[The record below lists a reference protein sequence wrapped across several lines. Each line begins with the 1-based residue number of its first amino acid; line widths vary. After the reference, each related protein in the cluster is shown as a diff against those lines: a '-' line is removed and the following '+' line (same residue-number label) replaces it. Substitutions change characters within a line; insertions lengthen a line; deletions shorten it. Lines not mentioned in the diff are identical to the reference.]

1 VLDSWRTALERLE
14 VRDVSTPET
23 QPDGVDFW
31 FDLICPFTWQTSR
44 WLVEAAGARGVP
56 VDWRLMSLAA
66 LNGGGEVPGHSADEV
81 ARGTAAARV
90 LAAVRATA
98 GGEALGR
105 LYTEVGVRV
114 YEQGAELGP
123 GVLREALD
131 AAGLPAEL
139 ADAGDDE
146 THQAAVEASHEEGQ
160 QRVGAE
166 AGSPIT
172 AFAGRPGFFGPIVVP
187 APSGEDALR
196 LFDGLA
202 LVSAVPGFSELKGAR
217 GELP

>member
-1 VLDSWRTALERLE
+1 M
-14 VRDVSTPET
+14 STPESR
-23 QPDGVDFW
+23 PDAVDFW
-31 FDLICPFTWQTSR
+31 FDPSCPFTWQTSR
-44 WLVEAAGARGVP
+44 WLTEAAGARGVP
-56 VDWRLMSLAA
+56 VEWRVMSLAV
-66 LNGGGEVPGHSADEV
+66 LNGGGEVPGHSAEEV
-81 ARGTAAARV
+81 SRGSAATRV

-98 GGEALGR
+98 GAEALGR

-123 GVLREALD
+123 DVLREALG

-139 ADAGDDE
+139 ADTGDDDA
-146 THQAAVEASHEEGQ
+146 HQAAVEASHVEGQ
-160 QRVGAE
+160 ERVGAE

-187 APSGEDALR
+187 APTGEDAQR

-217 GELP
+217 GGLP

>member
-1 VLDSWRTALERLE
+1 
-14 VRDVSTPET
+14 VSTPET
-23 QPDGVDFW
+23 RPDAVDFW
-31 FDLICPFTWQTSR
+31 FDPSCPFTWQTSR
-44 WLVEAAGARGVP
+44 WLTEAAAARGVP
-56 VDWRLMSLAA
+56 VEWRLMSLAV

-81 ARGTAAARV
+81 ARGSAAVRV

-98 GGEALGR
+98 GSEALGR

-114 YEQGAELGP
+114 YEQGAELGAD
-123 GVLREALD
+123 VVREALD
-131 AAGLPAEL
+131 AAGLPAQL
-139 ADAGDDE
+139 ADAGDDDAQ
-146 THQAAVEASHEEGQ
+146 QAAVEASHAEGQ

-172 AFAGRPGFFGPIVVP
+172 AFPGRPGFFGPIVVP
-187 APSGEDALR
+187 APTGVDALR

-202 LVSAVPGFSELKGAR
+202 MLSAVPGFSELKGAR

>member
-1 VLDSWRTALERLE
+1 
-14 VRDVSTPET
+14 VSTPET
-23 QPDGVDFW
+23 RPDAVDFW
-31 FDLICPFTWQTSR
+31 FDPSCPFTWQTSR
-44 WLVEAAGARGVP
+44 WLVEAAAARGVP
-56 VDWRLMSLAA
+56 VEWRVMSLAV
-66 LNGGGEVPGHSADEV
+66 LNGGQEVPGHSAEEV
-81 ARGTAAARV
+81 ARGAAATRV

-98 GGEALGR
+98 GAEELGR

-123 GVLREALD
+123 AVVREALD

-139 ADAGDDE
+139 ADTGDDE
-146 THQAAVEASHEEGQ
+146 THQAAVEASHAEGQ
-160 QRVGAE
+160 RRVGAE
-166 AGSPIT
+166 AGSPVT

-187 APSGEDALR
+187 APTGEDALR